1 MQQSQ
6 STIGYK
12 LFMAALF
19 YAAYHYMTYVG
30 GLPAVFG
37 VFLKFFAVLL
47 VLLCLKDMLFM
58 IRWWLLIKHLLT
70 PTGLFG
76 RSYKPE
82 IAHIRE
88 MGLSFENKGGKG
100 VFLAGK
106 DGQCIYYTGDAHIS
120 FMAATGGGK
129 TYSSSA
135 NICMSLGSSENIVA
149 TGKGLELYQLT
160 ADYRKTI
167 LGQNVILIDP
177 FNMSGGQ
184 GQELNP
190 LDDLIDYIAAH
201 NPEALDIAASK
212 AITIIPDNPKAGD
225 NVFFTK
231 SARSIL
237 DKAIIAAVWWQTETG
252 ELTANLPY
260 LKNVLCGSDQDLRVF
275 LRLMQTCPLFKGAV
289 KKEAD
294 KFLAFMENGAKTAM
308 SIRAELATYLAIF
321 DEGSTLGSRI
331 ELSSFNI
338 EDILTKPTTLYI
350 AIPPDK
356 ILTHGTYAGLVI
368 DMLIGLCLRQK
379 QGEVKRRVN
388 FVLDEFGN
396 LSPGKTGNIIPAF
409 YLGRSLGCRLITYV
423 QDTEIY
429 ARYGDEKTAF
439 ESQAEVYMAWN
450 IRKVR
455 DAKNLSERAGQ
466 QSVVTVNPNLP
477 VGSSGTM
484 TGSYSL
490 GAQERGLPLYR
501 PDEFLQMPDHTAA
514 LFYKQNPPIMV
525 DLVHIKSIKPYC
537 EYVGNLP
544 GDNYQPSRFY
554 KA

>member
-100 VFLAGK
+100 VFWRARMANAFIILAMR
-106 DGQCIYYTGDAHIS
+106 IFLS
-120 FMAATGGGK
+120 MAATGGGK

-260 LKNVLCGSDQDLRVF
+260 LKTFCVAVIRTYGSF
-275 LRLMQTCPLFKGAV
+275 YASCRLA
-289 KKEAD
+289 
-294 KFLAFMENGAKTAM
+294 
-308 SIRAELATYLAIF
+308 
-321 DEGSTLGSRI
+321 
-331 ELSSFNI
+331 
-338 EDILTKPTTLYI
+338 
-350 AIPPDK
+350 
-356 ILTHGTYAGLVI
+356 
-368 DMLIGLCLRQK
+368 
-379 QGEVKRRVN
+379 
-388 FVLDEFGN
+388 
-396 LSPGKTGNIIPAF
+396 
-409 YLGRSLGCRLITYV
+409 RSLKGP
-423 QDTEIY
+423 
-429 ARYGDEKTAF
+429 
-439 ESQAEVYMAWN
+439 S
-450 IRKVR
+450 RK
-455 DAKNLSERAGQ
+455 KQTSF
-466 QSVVTVNPNLP
+466 
-477 VGSSGTM
+477 
-484 TGSYSL
+484 
-490 GAQERGLPLYR
+490 LPLWR
-501 PDEFLQMPDHTAA
+501 MAQKPPCRSGQNWQHIWRFLM
-514 LFYKQNPPIMV
+514 K
-525 DLVHIKSIKPYC
+525 
-537 EYVGNLP
+537 G
-544 GDNYQPSRFY
+544 QPWDQG
-554 KA
+554 